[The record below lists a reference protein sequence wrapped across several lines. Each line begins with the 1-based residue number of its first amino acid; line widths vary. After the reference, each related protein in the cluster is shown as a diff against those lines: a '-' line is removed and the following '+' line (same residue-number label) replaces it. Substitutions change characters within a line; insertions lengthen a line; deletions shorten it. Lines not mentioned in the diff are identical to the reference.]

1 VSYPLEPLRR
11 EVAYI
16 AYHFHWNRDDIMEM
30 AHGERAGWVSEI
42 GGINQRMNGQEDE

>member
-16 AYHFHWNRDDIMEM
+16 AYHFHWTRDDIMEM
-30 AHGERAGWVSEI
+30 PHPERARWVSEI
-42 GGINQRMNGQEDE
+42 AYINGRVNGQEEE